1 MEGTSENAQIL
12 KSSTEFRPEAEKYI
26 FSIQPSKARAV
37 SKFSNKINLVKLKML
52 SEISWN
58 LVLED
63 SFLSLFIY
71 IPLDITLSGF
81 DLLLRF

>member
-52 SEISWN
+52 SEIS
-58 LVLED
+58 
-63 SFLSLFIY
+63 
-71 IPLDITLSGF
+71 
-81 DLLLRF
+81 